1 MSGFVDVSNMSDLE
15 IKRLSQID
23 EVGDAW
29 SNPYAYR
36 NLARRNPYAYRKST
50 VKQPSFSYD
59 ADLVWTA
66 SVVAFRTNGAYIK
79 ALAPRVDSPKTN
91 RQLMEQML
99 KDNVQF
105 SESDIAEGRKMR
117 QYFQGLTFKMIEGKT
132 LNDFLQNALKVSQ
145 KDTIENTYDISVI
158 ACLPSTFEKMVVRD
172 DVDRRIKWANG
183 GTCGNV
189 GDKVKAKIEVLK
201 CVWSQNWNTFY
212 VTGITDDDKVL
223 FFSYKSQLKIGDCV
237 TIQGNVKTYRDKSTQ
252 LNRVKVIQ

>member
-1 MSGFVDVSNMSDLE
+1 MTGFVDTSNMSDLE

-36 NLARRNPYAYRKST
+36 NLARRNPYAYRKPV
-50 VKQPSFSYD
+50 VKQPTFSYD

-66 SVVAFRTNGAYIK
+66 SVVAFRTNGSYIK
-79 ALAPRVDSPKTN
+79 ALAPGVDSPKTN

-117 QYFQGLTFKMIEGKT
+117 QYFQGLTFKLIEGKQLT
-132 LNDFLQNALKVSQ
+132 DFLQTALKASQ
-145 KDTIENTYDISVI
+145 KDTIDSTYDLSVI
-158 ACLPSTFEKMVVRD
+158 ASLPSTFGKMVVRD
-172 DVDRRIKWANG
+172 DVDRRIKWASG
-183 GTCGNV
+183 GTLGNV
-189 GDKVKAKIEVLK
+189 GDKVTSKIEVLK

-223 FFSYKSQLKIGDCV
+223 FFAHKSDLKIGECV
-237 TIQGNVKTYRDKSTQ
+237 TIQGNVKMFRDNSTQ
-252 LNRVKVIQ
+252 LNRVKVCK